1 MHDVCKLRWLVLLS
15 LPTSLGRALITVR
28 FNAIN
33 IYHLCYSRGL
43 DTLLGE
49 TADPCE
55 LFLVDECDDNP
66 LGAILN
72 KINVS

>member
-1 MHDVCKLRWLVLLS
+1 MYAC
-15 LPTSLGRALITVR
+15 
-28 FNAIN
+28 
-33 IYHLCYSRGL
+33 CSRGL

-49 TADPCE
+49 TGDPCE

-72 KINVS
+72 KINVSIQLLIVTLYTVHCVV

>member
-1 MHDVCKLRWLVLLS
+1 MLYGSGTAQFIVQ
-15 LPTSLGRALITVR
+15 
-28 FNAIN
+28 
-33 IYHLCYSRGL
+33 YHYVNMFYKHSFSRGL

-72 KINVS
+72 KIDVS

>member
-1 MHDVCKLRWLVLLS
+1 M
-15 LPTSLGRALITVR
+15 ITWE
-28 FNAIN
+28 FCI
-33 IYHLCYSRGL
+33 YSRGL

-49 TADPCE
+49 TGDPCE

-72 KINVS
+72 KINVSHDL